1 MSPDQLKCALVVIG
15 IVSAVLLSMI
25 VKHEPPPTTTR
36 ATTPQVT
43 LSEPERVQ
51 AALAAQCTSSNIN
64 IKYVGAD
71 STGTVYMAGCGRWI
85 YSIFI
90 NPQKQIEVSRL
101 TEWNGVN

>member
-1 MSPDQLKCALVVIG
+1 MSPDQLKCALVVVG

-25 VKHEPPPTTTR
+25 VKHDPPPPTR

-43 LSEPERVQ
+43 LSEHERVQ
-51 AALAAQCTSSNIN
+51 AALAAQCTSSNID
-64 IKYVGAD
+64 IKYVGSD

>member
-1 MSPDQLKCALVVIG
+1 MQPDQLKSGLVIVG
-15 IVSAVLLSMI
+15 IVSAVLLSI
-25 VKHEPPPTTTR
+25 IFKHEPPPPTTW

-43 LSEPERVQ
+43 LSEHERVQ
-51 AALAAQCTSSNIN
+51 AALAAQCTSSNID
-64 IKYVGAD
+64 IKYVGKD

-101 TEWNGVN
+101 TEWNGGN